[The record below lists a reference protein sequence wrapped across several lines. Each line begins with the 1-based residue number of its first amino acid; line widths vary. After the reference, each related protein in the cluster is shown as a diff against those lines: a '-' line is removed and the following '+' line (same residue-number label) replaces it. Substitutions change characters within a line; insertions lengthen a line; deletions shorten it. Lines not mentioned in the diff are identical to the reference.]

1 MEKKTTPYTEEQVFE
16 IEREL
21 RYISSIIKQKGREI
35 LADFPITPPQF
46 VALQWLNEE
55 GDMTIGEL
63 SNKMYLACSTTT
75 DLVDRM
81 ESNGLV
87 ERVRD
92 TNDRRVVRI
101 HLKEKGKNIILD
113 VLKARREYLAS
124 ILSNFSQE
132 QVAELARSL
141 ELLHNEMKQERENV

>member
-1 MEKKTTPYTEEQVFE
+1 MEKQTVAFTEEQVTE

-21 RYISSIIKQKGREI
+21 RYISSIVKQKGREI

-46 VALQWLNEE
+46 VALQWLNED

-75 DLVDRM
+75 DLIDRM
-81 ESNGLV
+81 EANELV

-101 HLKEKGKNIILD
+101 HLKEKGKKIIVD
-113 VLKARREYLAS
+113 VLEARRQYLS
-124 ILSNFSQE
+124 MILKDFSE
-132 QVAELARSL
+132 QDVEDLARTL
-141 ELLHNEMKQERENV
+141 QILHNEMSTK

>member
-1 MEKKTTPYTEEQVFE
+1 MEDDMEKQAAFTVDQVFE

-21 RYISSIIKQKGREI
+21 RYVSSIVKQKGREI

-46 VALQWLNEE
+46 IALQWLNEE

-75 DLVDRM
+75 DLIDRM
-81 ESNGLV
+81 EANDLV

-92 TNDRRVVRI
+92 TSDRRVVRI
-101 HLKEKGKNIILD
+101 HLKEKGKKIIDEVLEARRKYLAD
-113 VLKARREYLAS
+113 VLAQ
-124 ILSNFSQE
+124 FSE
-132 QVAELARSL
+132 RDIEDLARTL
-141 ELLHNEMKQERENV
+141 QILHNEMKKR